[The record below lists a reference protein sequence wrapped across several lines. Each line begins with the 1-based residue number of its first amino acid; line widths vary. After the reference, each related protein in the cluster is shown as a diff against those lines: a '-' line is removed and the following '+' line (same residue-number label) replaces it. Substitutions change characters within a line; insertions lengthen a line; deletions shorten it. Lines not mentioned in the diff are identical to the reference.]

1 MERKLLGI
9 DVIRIDGGTQS
20 RAQIDHHIVEEY
32 ADLMEDGVEFPA
44 VRVYFDGV
52 HYFLAD
58 GFHRYHASRMAKK
71 GSLLA
76 DVDTG
81 TVRDAILYSLGANF
95 EHGLRRTNADKRKA
109 VQSMLDDFE
118 WSEWSTIQI
127 ARKCNVSEGL
137 VESMRKE
144 SKTGVRKFKKADGT
158 VGERKATNTKREDL
172 EPKEVPVAEP
182 EGNEHDEMV
191 AELVAENERINDRLA
206 VAAMNGTEEEKAMA
220 AETIDTLREE
230 VRVLKIELAAVKGS
244 RDRFQSEVA
253 QLKKQCAMYVK
264 KLKELEK

>member
-9 DVIRIDGGTQS
+9 DVVRIDGGTQS
-20 RAQIDHHIVEEY
+20 RSEINHHIVEEY
-32 ADLMEDGVEFPA
+32 ADLIAEGVEFPA

-58 GFHRYHASRMAKK
+58 GFHRYHAHRMAEK
-71 GSLLA
+71 GAILV
-76 DVDTG
+76 DVENG
-81 TVRDAILYSLGANF
+81 TVRDAILYSLGANH

-118 WSEWSTIQI
+118 WSDWTTAEI
-127 ARKCNVSEGL
+127 ARRCRVSERM
-137 VESMRKE
+137 VERMREE
-144 SKTGVRKFKKADGT
+144 SKTGTRKFAKPDGT
-158 VGERKATNTKREDL
+158 VGERKAKNVTIAEPT
-172 EPKEVPVAEP
+172 PKEEPVA

-206 VAAMNGTEEEKAMA
+206 VAAMDGTAEEKALA

-230 VRVLKIELAAVKGS
+230 VRILKIELTAVKGS

-253 QLKKQCAMYVK
+253 QLKKQCAMYAK
-264 KLKELEK
+264 KLKGAGL